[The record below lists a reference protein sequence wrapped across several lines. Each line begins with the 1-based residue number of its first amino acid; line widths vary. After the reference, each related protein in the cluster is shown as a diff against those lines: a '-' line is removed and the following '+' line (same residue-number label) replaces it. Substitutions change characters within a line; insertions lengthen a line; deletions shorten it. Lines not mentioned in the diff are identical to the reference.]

1 MTIGKLK
8 EIGKKQLKNLEDG
21 NIKAHIL
28 LGFILNMSNSE
39 LVIYEN
45 KSVDEQD
52 VNAYL
57 QYLNE
62 VKEGY
67 PVQYITHN
75 QAFMGLDFYVD
86 ENVLIPQPDTEILVE
101 EAIRVINEK
110 NTNIAKDINKRE
122 KVIDAQEINQEEY
135 NVLDLCTGSGA
146 IAISIAKYTNAKV
159 YASDVSN
166 EALNVARKNAKKHET
181 NIEFINSD
189 MFNNIEKNDFDIIVS
204 NPPYIE
210 KSTIPL
216 LDKEVQSEPQI
227 ALDGGDDGLDF
238 YRIISE
244 QAYRFLKKYGS
255 LMLEIAYNQKNSV
268 SELLAQNEHY
278 SNIECIKD
286 LAGNDRVIIARVNKI

>member
-8 EIGKKQLKNLEDG
+8 EIGKKQLENLEDG
-21 NIKAHIL
+21 KIKAHIL
-28 LGFILNMSNSE
+28 LEFILNMSNSE

-110 NTNIAKDINKRE
+110 NTNITKEINKRE
-122 KVIDAQEINQEEY
+122 KVIDAQKINQEEY

-189 MFNNIEKNDFDIIVS
+189 MFNNIAKNDFDIIVS

-244 QAYRFLKKYGS
+244 QAYRFLKKDGS

-268 SELLAQNEHY
+268 SELLARNKHY

>member
-244 QAYRFLKKYGS
+244 QAYRFLKKNGS
-255 LMLEIAYNQKNSV
+255 LMLEIGYNQKNSV

>member
-244 QAYRFLKKYGS
+244 QAYRFLKKDGS

>member
-110 NTNIAKDINKRE
+110 NTNITKEINKRE
-122 KVIDAQEINQEEY
+122 KVIDAQKINQEEY

-244 QAYRFLKKYGS
+244 KAYRFLKKDGS
-255 LMLEIAYNQKNSV
+255 IMLEIGYDQKNSV
-268 SELLAQNEHY
+268 SELLARNEHY

>member
-8 EIGKKQLKNLEDG
+8 EVGKKQLKNLEDG

-244 QAYRFLKKYGS
+244 QAYRFLKKDGS
-255 LMLEIAYNQKNSV
+255 LMLEIGYNQKNSV

>member
-86 ENVLIPQPDTEILVE
+86 ENVLIPQSDTEILVE

-244 QAYRFLKKYGS
+244 QAYRFLKKDGS
-255 LMLEIAYNQKNSV
+255 IMLEIGYNQKNSV

>member
-8 EIGKKQLKNLEDG
+8 EIGKKQLENLEDG

>member
-244 QAYRFLKKYGS
+244 QAYRFLKKDGS
-255 LMLEIAYNQKNSV
+255 LMLEIGYNQKNSV

>member
-8 EIGKKQLKNLEDG
+8 EIGKKQLENLEDG
-21 NIKAHIL
+21 KIKAHIL
-28 LGFILNMSNSE
+28 LEFILNMSNSE

-110 NTNIAKDINKRE
+110 NTNITKEINKRE
-122 KVIDAQEINQEEY
+122 KVIDAQKINQEEY

-189 MFNNIEKNDFDIIVS
+189 MFNNIAKNDFDIIVS

-244 QAYRFLKKYGS
+244 QAYRFLKKDGS

-286 LAGNDRVIIARVNKI
+286 LAGNDRVIIARLNKI